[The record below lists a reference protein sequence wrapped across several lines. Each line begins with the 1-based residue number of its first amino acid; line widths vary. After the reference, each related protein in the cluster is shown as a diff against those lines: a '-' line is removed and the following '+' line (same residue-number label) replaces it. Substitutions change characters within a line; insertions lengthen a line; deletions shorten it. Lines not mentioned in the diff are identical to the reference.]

1 MVIINKGKTVI
12 EGTVEDL
19 LNSESLKV
27 QIEVDDITK
36 TLALIKPTQW
46 QLNYRS
52 TEKSKIIFEIE
63 KSKISGLTKFLI
75 NNDIE
80 VSAVVPIRSLED
92 YFLRITEESSK

>member
-1 MVIINKGKTVI
+1 
-12 EGTVEDL
+12 
-19 LNSESLKV
+19 
-27 QIEVDDITK
+27 EVNDITK
-36 TLALIKPTQW
+36 TLDLIKPTEW